1 MATLPAGVT
10 IFGPLPVPLGAQR
23 FALRTT
29 IADWPVVDTGIIAT
43 LVLELSFDSGGT
55 WREVARFQYTGG
67 LNPRTGLPPPG
78 PHPVYTLRNPAPA
91 GLLFRVTVDLAQS
104 LTGTGTLEVD

>member
-10 IFGPLPVPLGAQR
+10 VFGPLPVPAGTQR
-23 FALRTT
+23 FGLLTA
-29 IADWPVVDTGIIAT
+29 IENWPTANTGIIAT

-67 LNPRTGLPPPG
+67 LNPRTGLPPLG
-78 PHPVYTLRNPAPA
+78 PHPSYALSNPAPA

-104 LTGTGTLEVD
+104 LTGTGTLEIS